1 MLDISDSIGKQGGA
15 LLKTG
20 LGVVVA
26 LCFGFM
32 ELQRRSDNASREAT
46 EAKLFQL
53 FADHQKDMKDTARS
67 QWQNQ
72 GRIADGLNSVALQ
85 LARIEAI
92 LHVPPDK
99 RKPLADSKPPEVI
112 ELKPPM

>member
-1 MLDISDSIGKQGGA
+1 MIDLPDNLAKYGGA

-26 LCFGFM
+26 MCFGFM

-46 EAKLFQL
+46 ETKLFQL
-53 FADHQKDMKDTARS
+53 FTDHQKDMKDTARG

-72 GRIADGLNSVALQ
+72 GRIADGLNAVALQ

-92 LHVPPDK
+92 LHVPPDQ
-99 RKPLADSKPPEVI
+99 RKPMTEKSPPKTI
-112 ELKPPM
+112 MLPPPQ